1 MQNPNHTKQGVG
13 CQIDLLSL
21 GRKPDDRCEDLTNVE
36 ATWHR
41 PVFWLIAIGPITC
54 EAFWSSVLYCARRN
68 EGRDSRAFSMC
79 LDLPWANNTVTVPE
93 MVPCPNLTC
102 QERNAKWAKENSCQ
116 KITGFLNTN
125 WNSFYLRKRKCVPCF
140 YRFIEIRVELWENE
154 KCCGNTSR
162 RRVFPQLFRVL
173 PNFQECF
180 YNTIETRRTCFL
192 FHLENTA
199 TKKRK
204 QLVNFNHQKVNSLCW
219 RRHYIN
225 SAC

>member
-1 MQNPNHTKQGVG
+1 MIRVMFPNTKPMDIIFPTKQANFLAVENGYWARIEWITCSALEILSGGIEILRLVKSMQNPNHTKQGVG

-79 LDLPWANNTVTVPE
+79 LDLPRANNTVTVPE

-102 QERNAKWAKENSCQ
+102 QERNAKWAKETHAKNYRIFKHKLKQ
-116 KITGFLNTN
+116 FLLKKEKMCTVFL
-125 WNSFYLRKRKCVPCF
+125 SI
-140 YRFIEIRVELWENE
+140 YR
-154 KCCGNTSR
+154 NTSR
-162 RRVFPQLFRVL
+162 TLGEREMLWEHKP
-173 PNFQECF
+173 
-180 YNTIETRRTCFL
+180 
-192 FHLENTA
+192 
-199 TKKRK
+199 
-204 QLVNFNHQKVNSLCW
+204 
-219 RRHYIN
+219 
-225 SAC
+225 